1 MIEIFSL
8 KLLSFCALLL
18 LYFKKTFGRDLVLTI
33 KVVQAF
39 ETNLESAVVP
49 VDKSNFFRLYEI
61 GMGLKLDN
69 WSIIKKKCVLSMY
82 RFWFSPKAAFP
93 SLFSQ
98 LAIRTGSKLLY
109 P

>member
-18 LYFKKTFGRDLVLTI
+18 LYLTKTFGRDLVSTI

-69 WSIIKKKCVLSMY
+69 WSIIKKNV
-82 RFWFSPKAAFP
+82 
-93 SLFSQ
+93 FSQ
-98 LAIRTGSKLLY
+98 CIDFGFLQKRPFQVFFRS
-109 P
+109 